1 MSASLRLLRTATGI
15 ELVTLIVLLANLATV
30 HWPVVSSVI
39 GPTHGC
45 AYLFVIIAAVGAA
58 GVTKQ
63 ATLMAL
69 IPGIGGLLAL
79 RRLTTQR
86 RQQLSTGNRHRERGA
101 SGDDGRAA
109 GRYTECLAQPDKGVN
124 GFDSGR

>member
-1 MSASLRLLRTATGI
+1 MSASLRLLRAATGV

-30 HWPVVSSVI
+30 HWPAVSSVI

-45 AYLFVIIAAVGAA
+45 AYLFVIIAAVRAA
-58 GVTKQ
+58 GATRQ

-86 RQQLSTGNRHRERGA
+86 RRHLSDREP
-101 SGDDGRAA
+101 
-109 GRYTECLAQPDKGVN
+109 EP
-124 GFDSGR
+124 SGRGQRG

>member
-1 MSASLRLLRTATGI
+1 MSASLRLLRTATGV
-15 ELVTLIVLLANLATV
+15 ELVTLIVLLVNVVTV
-30 HWPVVSSVI
+30 HWPAVSSVI

-45 AYLFVIIAAVGAA
+45 AYLFVSIAAVRAA
-58 GVTKQ
+58 GATKH

-86 RQQLSTGNRHRERGA
+86 RRQLSDREPAPSARGQR
-101 SGDDGRAA
+101 G
-109 GRYTECLAQPDKGVN
+109 
-124 GFDSGR
+124 

>member
-1 MSASLRLLRTATGI
+1 MGASLRLLRTATGV
-15 ELVTLIVLLANLATV
+15 ELVTLILLLANLATV

-45 AYLFVIIAAVGAA
+45 AYLLVIIAAIHAA
-58 GVTKQ
+58 GATKQ
-63 ATLMAL
+63 VTLIAL

-86 RQQLSTGNRHRERGA
+86 RHQLSDRGPA
-101 SGDDGRAA
+101 PSARGQRG
-109 GRYTECLAQPDKGVN
+109 
-124 GFDSGR
+124 